1 MCLDFLW
8 FSHKFLILKATRP
21 GTVAEFR
28 RLRPFTLVLR
38 WMPWA
43 LGPRPLRCWSAPEN
57 LAQQILRPDR
67 LWHTNFGYLWI
78 MKSVILCWVL
88 HQYSWNLF
96 FSVFCFRWYCCVPY
110 LGIVN
115 CCDMLWYITPHLNPY
130 ELPKVGQ
137 NVFPRL
143 QTFWTMCTERSSL
156 REASADLLTS
166 CLTMFQP
173 FFHPKNHQ
181 ISSISLRFS
190 QMFCSHVAQVVINSA
205 INCCAKVGAW
215 PVALHLLQIGGSPD
229 VISCLAALDA
239 YGIWKF
245 MGWVIWISITP

>member
-1 MCLDFLW
+1 MGTWPQAIALLERARKSGAANTATWPTLAYQLWISLDHEIGHSLLGSSSVLVKSLFFRFL
-8 FSHKFLILKATRP
+8 FSM
-21 GTVAEFR
+21 
-28 RLRPFTLVLR
+28 VLLCSLSR
-38 WMPWA
+38 N
-43 LGPRPLRCWSAPEN
+43 CK
-57 LAQQILRPDR
+57 R
-67 LWHTNFGYLWI
+67 LWL
-78 MKSVILCWVL
+78 
-88 HQYSWNLF
+88 
-96 FSVFCFRWYCCVPY
+96 
-110 LGIVN
+110 
-115 CCDMLWYITPHLNPY
+115 YITPHLNPY